1 MRAIHSLAD
10 HLQKGAQLD
19 IEDDGFGTPDP
30 RQTYYVVFPNHAR
43 VIARVVS
50 VTDGEATIEVGLRQ
64 WKIRRARPD
73 DRLRDS
79 GLAQRTSWLVVAPI

>member
-1 MRAIHSLAD
+1 MRAIHALTD
-10 HLQKGAQLD
+10 YLHKDAQLD
-19 IEDDGFGTPDP
+19 IEDDGSGTPDP

-43 VIARVVS
+43 VGARVVS
-50 VTDGEATIEVGLRQ
+50 ATNGEATIEVGLRQ
-64 WKIRRARPD
+64 WKVRRARPD